1 MPKKNYTIETY
12 KEVVCPEQDI
22 KINYTQAIIE
32 YKKWKFII
40 SPEKWPSV
48 NPDMTFEI
56 KVLHDDLYWDDM
68 YLTNTWMWYNTP
80 YRITSFDD
88 AVEKVKDFIRNELK

>member
-1 MPKKNYTIETY
+1 MEKWIGRTPTSVQIE
-12 KEVVCPEQDI
+12 EEI

-40 SPEKWPSV
+40 SPEKWPSC

-56 KVLHDDLYWDDM
+56 RVLHDDLYGQDT
-68 YLTNTWMWYNTP
+68 YLTNTWMWYAAPN
-80 YRITSFDD
+80 RITSFDD
-88 AVEKVKDFIRNELK
+88 AVKKVKDFIRNELK

>member
-1 MPKKNYTIETY
+1 MEKWIRRTSTSVQIE
-12 KEVVCPEQDI
+12 EEI

-48 NPDMTFEI
+48 NPDKTFEI
-56 KVLHDDLYWDDM
+56 RVLHDDLYWDDM
-68 YLTNTWMWYNTP
+68 YLTNTWMWYAAPN
-80 YRITSFDD
+80 RITSFDD
-88 AVEKVKDFIRNELK
+88 AVKKVKDFIRNELK

>member
-1 MPKKNYTIETY
+1 MTPYREITKTPTSVKIE
-12 KEVVCPEQDI
+12 EAI

-56 KVLHDDLYWDDM
+56 RVSHDDLYWDDM
-68 YLTNTWMWYNTP
+68 YLTSSWMWYTTP

-88 AVEKVKDFIRNELK
+88 AVKKVKDFIRNELK